1 MLIGSDTRRHRRRH
15 ARDRAVAN
23 SFFARTVGEIELA
36 ENDLRL
42 KVRDIALRLQT
53 RERTIAQRRSVRE
66 SDS

>member
-1 MLIGSDTRRHRRRH
+1 VILVGIGAATLVIG
-15 ARDRAVAN
+15 AVAN

-42 KVRDIALRLQT
+42 KVRDISLRLQT
-53 RERTIAQRRSVRE
+53 LERTIAQRRSVRD